1 MRLLAFVGLAVA
13 LIGFGML
20 VAPVLTADALRYL
33 GLRRQRHPAERAA
46 AWLLILLGLTM
57 AIVGRLIT

>member
-1 MRLLAFVGLAVA
+1 LRLLAVAGVVVALVGLA
-13 LIGFGML
+13 ML
-20 VAPVLTADALRYL
+20 AAPRLSADALRYL

-46 AWLLILLGLTM
+46 AWLLIILGLAM